1 MKFNQGKFVLI
12 IELLIAVYMIS
23 SLMVTEYK
31 NYKIENYIAQFELE
45 NQRLTLENQDLNSQ
59 FDYFTSSEYQ
69 EKIAK
74 QNFGLAKS
82 GEKVLV
88 ILEDDLTSDSEKFQ
102 QSIVQE
108 KIDHYV
114 SMPAFQKWVRFY
126 TKD

>member
-1 MKFNQGKFVLI
+1 
-12 IELLIAVYMIS
+12 
-23 SLMVTEYK
+23 MVTEYK

-74 QNFGLAKS
+74 QNFGLAIS

>member
-102 QSIVQE
+102 QSIIQE

>member
-74 QNFGLAKS
+74 QNFGLAIS

>member
-1 MKFNQGKFVLI
+1 MKFSQGKFVLI

-45 NQRLTLENQDLNSQ
+45 NQHLTLENQELQTQ

-88 ILEDDLTSDSEKFQ
+88 IMEDDLTSDSEKFQ
-102 QSIVQE
+102 QAIVQE

>member
-74 QNFGLAKS
+74 QNFGLAIS
-82 GEKVLV
+82 GEKGP
-88 ILEDDLTSDSEKFQ
+88 LTCGINSERLI
-102 QSIVQE
+102 SI
-108 KIDHYV
+108 
-114 SMPAFQKWVRFY
+114 
-126 TKD
+126 T